1 MDWDVG
7 DNDHNPSI
15 LKKRMVGVIVCS
27 GIRKD
32 HTPPL
37 LKERRAKFTTRDCGE
52 NGKCIMQMCL
62 HKWAS
67 EDDLTNEKF
76 RHFRNGK
83 HAMLLA
89 L

>member
-1 MDWDVG
+1 MAHICVTLG
-7 DNDHNPSI
+7 VV
-15 LKKRMVGVIVCS
+15 MVMVMMKGRTNEGEGWRS
-27 GIRKD
+27 
-32 HTPPL
+32 
-37 LKERRAKFTTRDCGE
+37 ERRK
-52 NGKCIMQMCL
+52 L
-62 HKWAS
+62 AS

>member
-7 DNDHNPSI
+7 DNGHNPSI
-15 LKKRMVGVIVCS
+15 LKKRMVRVIVFS

-37 LKERRAKFTTRDCGE
+37 LKDRRAKFTSRGGGE
-52 NGKCIMQMCL
+52 NCKCIMQMCL